1 MRRMIDNFQP
11 IQIGTALIL
20 LILSFVLNTDGVIF
34 PIYMVAVIG
43 SLLFFSPFESYM
55 IVGPILTIISTMMV
69 FGLQIVKEGDGFLI
83 LTFMLIIFILIIGGT
98 IFFIRRLVMIRKLRK
113 YSGIVNSL
121 SDDKLHFNE
130 EKLRESKLSTEELS
144 FFKSEMR
151 KYYKSYQYLQ
161 SVKDL
166 MEHQVDSYD
175 KDLTMI
181 HAIFNELID
190 SPRMLLKMN
199 DFLYSHLK
207 DYVDKVKA
215 IVDLD
220 DNVVESDEDK
230 QLVENAKNQLAT
242 ISHQFRDDFIQV
254 TEDERDALK
263 E

>member
-1 MRRMIDNFQP
+1 
-11 IQIGTALIL
+11 
-20 LILSFVLNTDGVIF
+20 
-34 PIYMVAVIG
+34 
-43 SLLFFSPFESYM
+43 
-55 IVGPILTIISTMMV
+55 
-69 FGLQIVKEGDGFLI
+69 
-83 LTFMLIIFILIIGGT
+83 
-98 IFFIRRLVMIRKLRK
+98 MIRKLRK

-220 DNVVESDEDK
+220 DNVVESNEDQ

>member
-1 MRRMIDNFQP
+1 MRQIVDNFRP
-11 IQIGTALIL
+11 VRMAIALVLWALDFVWGIGGELF
-20 LILSFVLNTDGVIF
+20 SV
-34 PIYMVAVIG
+34 YMTIVVN
-43 SLLFFSPFESYM
+43 SLLFFNTFESYL
-55 IVGPILTIISTMMV
+55 IIAPGLTIVSTLILFGKHLLDNDFLMLTFSMMV
-69 FGLQIVKEGDGFLI
+69 
-83 LTFMLIIFILIIGGT
+83 LTLIIGG
-98 IFFIRRLVMIRKLRK
+98 IAVVIRRIVMAQKISK
-113 YSGIVNSL
+113 YPEIVNSL

-166 MEHQVDSYD
+166 MEHKVDSYD

-230 QLVENAKNQLAT
+230 QLVENAKDQLAT

>member
-1 MRRMIDNFQP
+1 MRQIVDNFRP
-11 IQIGTALIL
+11 VRIAIALVL
-20 LILSFVLNTDGVIF
+20 WALSFVWGIKGELF
-34 PIYMVAVIG
+34 PIYMTAAVG
-43 SLLFFSPFESYM
+43 SLLFFNTFESYM
-55 IVGPILTIISTMMV
+55 IIAPGLTIVSTLIFFGKHLLDNVFLMLTFSMMILTLVT
-69 FGLQIVKEGDGFLI
+69 GG
-83 LTFMLIIFILIIGGT
+83 IFVI
-98 IFFIRRLVMIRKLRK
+98 IRRALMARKILK
-113 YSGIVNSL
+113 YPEIVNSL

-130 EKLRESKLSTEELS
+130 EKLRESKLSAEELS
-144 FFKSEMR
+144 FFKNEMR
-151 KYYKSYQYLQ
+151 KYYKNYQYLQ

-166 MEHQVDSYD
+166 MEHKVDSYD

-230 QLVENAKNQLAT
+230 QLIENAKNQLAT

>member
-1 MRRMIDNFQP
+1 
-11 IQIGTALIL
+11 
-20 LILSFVLNTDGVIF
+20 
-34 PIYMVAVIG
+34 
-43 SLLFFSPFESYM
+43 
-55 IVGPILTIISTMMV
+55 
-69 FGLQIVKEGDGFLI
+69 
-83 LTFMLIIFILIIGGT
+83 MLIIFILIIGGT
-98 IFFIRRLVMIRKLRK
+98 IFFTRRLVMIRKLGK

-121 SDDKLHFNE
+121 SDDKFHFNE

-166 MEHQVDSYD
+166 MEHKVDSYD

-230 QLVENAKNQLAT
+230 QLVENAKEQLAT

>member
-1 MRRMIDNFQP
+1 MIIAP
-11 IQIGTALIL
+11 GLTILGTLIL
-20 LILSFVLNTDGVIF
+20 FGKHLLNNDF
-34 PIYMVAVIG
+34 
-43 SLLFFSPFESYM
+43 LLLTFSM
-55 IVGPILTIISTMMV
+55 IV
-69 FGLQIVKEGDGFLI
+69 
-83 LTFMLIIFILIIGGT
+83 LTFIIGG
-98 IFFIRRLVMIRKLRK
+98 IAVVIRRAVMAQKLSK
-113 YSGIVNSL
+113 YPEIVNSL

-166 MEHQVDSYD
+166 MEHKVDSYD

-199 DFLYSHLK
+199 EFLYSYLK

-230 QLVENAKNQLAT
+230 QLVENAKEQLAT
-242 ISHQFRDDFIQV
+242 ISNQFRDDFIQV
-254 TEDERDALK
+254 TEDELDALK

>member
-1 MRRMIDNFQP
+1 MRQIVDNFRP
-11 IQIGTALIL
+11 VRIAVALVL
-20 LILSFVLNTDGVIF
+20 WALSFVWGIGGELFSV
-34 PIYMVAVIG
+34 YMTIVMG
-43 SLLFFSPFESYM
+43 SLLFFNTFESYM
-55 IVGPILTIISTMMV
+55 IIAPGLTILST
-69 FGLQIVKEGDGFLI
+69 LI
-83 LTFMLIIFILIIGGT
+83 LFGKHLLDNDFLLLTFSMIVLTFIIGG
-98 IFFIRRLVMIRKLRK
+98 IAVVIRRVVMAHRLSK
-113 YSGIVNSL
+113 YPEIVNSL
-121 SDDKLHFNE
+121 SDGKLYFNE

-215 IVDLD
+215 IADLD

-242 ISHQFRDDFIQV
+242 ISHQFRNDFIQV

>member
-1 MRRMIDNFQP
+1 MTLTQLNYVITIAETKSFNKAAEQLYVSQP
-11 IQIGTALIL
+11 
-20 LILSFVLNTDGVIF
+20 
-34 PIYMVAVIG
+34 
-43 SLLFFSPFESYM
+43 SLTSAM
-55 IVGPILTIISTMMV
+55 
-69 FGLQIVKEGDGFLI
+69 KEL
-83 LTFMLIIFILIIGGT
+83 
-98 IFFIRRLVMIRKLRK
+98 
-113 YSGIVNSL
+113 
-121 SDDKLHFNE
+121 
-130 EKLRESKLSTEELS
+130 EKEA
-144 FFKSEMR
+144 
-151 KYYKSYQYLQ
+151 
-161 SVKDL
+161 
-166 MEHQVDSYD
+166 YD

-230 QLVENAKNQLAT
+230 QLVENAKEQLAT

>member
-1 MRRMIDNFQP
+1 MTIVV
-11 IQIGTALIL
+11 
-20 LILSFVLNTDGVIF
+20 S
-34 PIYMVAVIG
+34 
-43 SLLFFSPFESYM
+43 SLLFFNTFESYL
-55 IVGPILTIISTMMV
+55 IIAPGLTIVSTLILFGKHLLDNDFLMLTFSMMV
-69 FGLQIVKEGDGFLI
+69 
-83 LTFMLIIFILIIGGT
+83 LTLLIGG
-98 IFFIRRLVMIRKLRK
+98 IAVVIRRVVMAQKILK
-113 YSGIVNSL
+113 YPEIVNSL

-144 FFKSEMR
+144 FFKGEMR

-166 MEHQVDSYD
+166 MEHKVDSYD
-175 KDLTMI
+175 KDLTII

-230 QLVENAKNQLAT
+230 QLVENAKDQLAT

>member
-1 MRRMIDNFQP
+1 MIAP
-11 IQIGTALIL
+11 GLTILSTLIL
-20 LILSFVLNTDGVIF
+20 FGKHLLDNDFLLLSFIVI
-34 PIYMVAVIG
+34 VV
-43 SLLFFSPFESYM
+43 
-55 IVGPILTIISTMMV
+55 
-69 FGLQIVKEGDGFLI
+69 
-83 LTFMLIIFILIIGGT
+83 TFIIGG
-98 IFFIRRLVMIRKLRK
+98 IAVVIRRVVMAHRLSK
-113 YSGIVNSL
+113 YPEIINSL

-130 EKLRESKLSTEELS
+130 EKLRESKLSNEELS

-166 MEHQVDSYD
+166 MEHKVDSYD

-230 QLVENAKNQLAT
+230 QLVENAKEQLAT

>member
-1 MRRMIDNFQP
+1 MRQIVDNFRP
-11 IQIGTALIL
+11 VRMAVALVL
-20 LILSFVLNTDGVIF
+20 WALSFVWGIGGELFSV
-34 PIYMVAVIG
+34 YMTIVVS
-43 SLLFFSPFESYM
+43 SLLFFNTFESYL
-55 IVGPILTIISTMMV
+55 IIAPGLTIVSTLILFGKHLLDNDFLMLTFSMMV
-69 FGLQIVKEGDGFLI
+69 FTLL
-83 LTFMLIIFILIIGGT
+83 IGG
-98 IFFIRRLVMIRKLRK
+98 IAVVIRRVVMAQKILK
-113 YSGIVNSL
+113 YPEIVNSL

-130 EKLRESKLSTEELS
+130 EKLRESKLST
-144 FFKSEMR
+144 FFKGEMR

-166 MEHQVDSYD
+166 MEHKVDSYD

-230 QLVENAKNQLAT
+230 QLVENAKDQLAT

>member
-1 MRRMIDNFQP
+1 MRQAIDNFHP
-11 IQIGTALIL
+11 VRIGIALIL
-20 LILSFVLNTDGVIF
+20 LVLSIVFGVKGEIF
-34 PIYMVAVIG
+34 PIYMTAVLGSLFFFDIFNSYMVIG
-43 SLLFFSPFESYM
+43 P
-55 IVGPILTIISTMMV
+55 GLTIIST
-69 FGLQIVKEGDGFLI
+69 
-83 LTFMLIIFILIIGGT
+83 LIIFGRRLMSDGFFLIFFMLMVMLFIIGVIIGG
-98 IFFIRRLVMIRKLRK
+98 IHRGVMLRQLQK
-113 YSGIVNSL
+113 YPEIVNGL

-130 EKLRESKLSTEELS
+130 EKLRESKLSNEELS

-161 SVKDL
+161 SV
-166 MEHQVDSYD
+166 

-230 QLVENAKNQLAT
+230 QLVENAKEQLAT
-242 ISHQFRDDFIQV
+242 ISHQFRDDFVQV

>member
-1 MRRMIDNFQP
+1 MKDVIKNIKPIRMIVAFV
-11 IQIGTALIL
+11 LFIL
-20 LILSFVLNTDGVIF
+20 LFLTSSEGNFLPVYMFAVLI
-34 PIYMVAVIG
+34 
-43 SLLFFSPFESYM
+43 SLIFFSIFQSYFL
-55 IVGPILTIISTMMV
+55 IAPILTILVALVTC
-69 FGLQIVKEGDGFLI
+69 FQEIVENRNYQQSLLMI
-83 LTFMLIIFILIIGGT
+83 VSLLVIGVV
-98 IFFIRRLVMIRKLRK
+98 IAVIKYFVQLRQLGK
-113 YSGIVNSL
+113 YSEIVNGFSN
-121 SDDKLHFNE
+121 DKLHFNE
-130 EKLRESKLSTEELS
+130 EKLRASHLSTDELS
-144 FFKSEMR
+144 FFKTEMR
-151 KYYKSYQYLQ
+151 KYYKDYQYLE
-161 SVKDL
+161 SVKII
-166 MEHQVDSYD
+166 MEHELESYD
-175 KDLTMI
+175 KDLAVI

-230 QLVENAKNQLAT
+230 QLVENAKEQLAT

>member
-1 MRRMIDNFQP
+1 M
-11 IQIGTALIL
+11 
-20 LILSFVLNTDGVIF
+20 
-34 PIYMVAVIG
+34 
-43 SLLFFSPFESYM
+43 
-55 IVGPILTIISTMMV
+55 
-69 FGLQIVKEGDGFLI
+69 
-83 LTFMLIIFILIIGGT
+83 
-98 IFFIRRLVMIRKLRK
+98 
-113 YSGIVNSL
+113 
-121 SDDKLHFNE
+121 
-130 EKLRESKLSTEELS
+130 
-144 FFKSEMR
+144 
-151 KYYKSYQYLQ
+151 SYQYLQ

-166 MEHQVDSYD
+166 MEHKVDSYD

-230 QLVENAKNQLAT
+230 QLVENAKEQLAT
-242 ISHQFRDDFIQV
+242 ISHQFRDDFVQV

>member
-1 MRRMIDNFQP
+1 MRQAIDNFHP
-11 IQIGTALIL
+11 VRIGIALIPL
-20 LILSFVLNTDGVIF
+20 VLSIVFGVKGEIF
-34 PIYMVAVIG
+34 PIYMTAVLGSLFFFDIFNSYMVIG
-43 SLLFFSPFESYM
+43 P
-55 IVGPILTIISTMMV
+55 GLTIIST
-69 FGLQIVKEGDGFLI
+69 
-83 LTFMLIIFILIIGGT
+83 LIIFGRRLMSDGFFLIFFMLMVMLFIIGVIIGG
-98 IFFIRRLVMIRKLRK
+98 IHRGVMLRQLQK
-113 YSGIVNSL
+113 YPEIVNSL

-130 EKLRESKLSTEELS
+130 EKLRESKLSNEELS

-166 MEHQVDSYD
+166 MEHKVDSYD

-230 QLVENAKNQLAT
+230 QLVENAKEQLAT

>member
-1 MRRMIDNFQP
+1 MRQAIDNFHP
-11 IQIGTALIL
+11 VRIGIALIL
-20 LILSFVLNTDGVIF
+20 LVLSIVFGVKGEIF
-34 PIYMVAVIG
+34 PIYMTAVLGSLFFFDIFNSYMVIG
-43 SLLFFSPFESYM
+43 P
-55 IVGPILTIISTMMV
+55 GLTIIST
-69 FGLQIVKEGDGFLI
+69 
-83 LTFMLIIFILIIGGT
+83 LIIFGRRLMSDGFFLIFFMLMVMLFIIGVIIGG
-98 IFFIRRLVMIRKLRK
+98 IHRGVMLRQLQK
-113 YSGIVNSL
+113 YPEIVNSL

-130 EKLRESKLSTEELS
+130 EKLRESKLSNEELS

-166 MEHQVDSYD
+166 MEHKVDSYD

-190 SPRMLLKMN
+190 SPRMLLKI
-199 DFLYSHLK
+199 
-207 DYVDKVKA
+207 KA

-230 QLVENAKNQLAT
+230 QLVENAKEQLAT
-242 ISHQFRDDFIQV
+242 ISHQFRDDFVQV

>member
-1 MRRMIDNFQP
+1 MRQAIDNFHP
-11 IQIGTALIL
+11 VRIGIALIL
-20 LILSFVLNTDGVIF
+20 LVLSIVFGVKGEIF
-34 PIYMVAVIG
+34 PIYMTAVLGSLFFFDIFNSYMVIG
-43 SLLFFSPFESYM
+43 P
-55 IVGPILTIISTMMV
+55 GLTIIST
-69 FGLQIVKEGDGFLI
+69 
-83 LTFMLIIFILIIGGT
+83 LIIFGRRLMSDGFFLIFFMLMVMLFIIGVIIGG
-98 IFFIRRLVMIRKLRK
+98 IHRGVMLRQLQK
-113 YSGIVNSL
+113 YPEIVNSL

-130 EKLRESKLSTEELS
+130 EKLRESNLSNEELS

-161 SVKDL
+161 SV
-166 MEHQVDSYD
+166 

-230 QLVENAKNQLAT
+230 QLVENAKEQLAT
-242 ISHQFRDDFIQV
+242 ISHQFRDDFVQV

>member
-1 MRRMIDNFQP
+1 MKDVIKNIKPIRMIVAFV
-11 IQIGTALIL
+11 LFIL
-20 LILSFVLNTDGVIF
+20 LFLTSSEGNFLPVYMFAVLINLI
-34 PIYMVAVIG
+34 
-43 SLLFFSPFESYM
+43 FFSIFQSYFL
-55 IVGPILTIISTMMV
+55 IAPILTILVALVTC
-69 FGLQIVKEGDGFLI
+69 FQEIVENRNYQQSLLMI
-83 LTFMLIIFILIIGGT
+83 VSLLVIGVV
-98 IFFIRRLVMIRKLRK
+98 IAVIKYFVQLRQLGK
-113 YSGIVNSL
+113 YSEIVNGFSN
-121 SDDKLHFNE
+121 DKLHFNE
-130 EKLRESKLSTEELS
+130 EKLRASHLSTDELS
-144 FFKSEMR
+144 FFKTEMR
-151 KYYKSYQYLQ
+151 KYYKDYQYLE
-161 SVKDL
+161 SVKII
-166 MEHQVDSYD
+166 MEHELESYD
-175 KDLTMI
+175 KDLAVI

-230 QLVENAKNQLAT
+230 QLVENAKEQLAT

>member
-1 MRRMIDNFQP
+1 M
-11 IQIGTALIL
+11 
-20 LILSFVLNTDGVIF
+20 
-34 PIYMVAVIG
+34 
-43 SLLFFSPFESYM
+43 LFFNTFESYL
-55 IVGPILTIISTMMV
+55 IIAPGLTIVSTLILFGKHLLDNDFLMLTFSMMV
-69 FGLQIVKEGDGFLI
+69 
-83 LTFMLIIFILIIGGT
+83 LTLLIGG
-98 IFFIRRLVMIRKLRK
+98 IAVVIRRVVMAQKILK
-113 YSGIVNSL
+113 YPEIVNSL

-144 FFKSEMR
+144 FFKGEMR

-166 MEHQVDSYD
+166 MEHKVDSYD
-175 KDLTMI
+175 KDLTII

-230 QLVENAKNQLAT
+230 QLVENAKDQLAT

>member
-1 MRRMIDNFQP
+1 MRQIVDNFRP
-11 IQIGTALIL
+11 VRIVMALVL
-20 LILSFVLNTDGVIF
+20 WALSFVWGISGELF
-34 PIYMVAVIG
+34 SIYMTIVVG
-43 SLLFFSPFESYM
+43 SLLFFNTFESYM
-55 IVGPILTIISTMMV
+55 IIAPGLTIVSTLV
-69 FGLQIVKEGDGFLI
+69 LFGKNLLNNDFLL
-83 LTFMLIIFILIIGGT
+83 LTFSMIVLTFIIGG
-98 IFFIRRLVMIRKLRK
+98 IAVVIRRVVMAQKLSK
-113 YSGIVNSL
+113 YPEIVNSL

-166 MEHQVDSYD
+166 MEHKVDSYD

-181 HAIFNELID
+181 HVIFNELID

-230 QLVENAKNQLAT
+230 QLVENAKDQLAT
-242 ISHQFRDDFIQV
+242 ISSQFRDDFIQV

>member
-1 MRRMIDNFQP
+1 MTIVV
-11 IQIGTALIL
+11 
-20 LILSFVLNTDGVIF
+20 S
-34 PIYMVAVIG
+34 
-43 SLLFFSPFESYM
+43 SLLFFNTFESYL
-55 IVGPILTIISTMMV
+55 IIAPGLTIVSALILFGKHLLDNDFLMLTFSMMV
-69 FGLQIVKEGDGFLI
+69 
-83 LTFMLIIFILIIGGT
+83 LTLLIGG
-98 IFFIRRLVMIRKLRK
+98 IAVVIRRVVMAQKILK
-113 YSGIVNSL
+113 YPEIVNSL

-144 FFKSEMR
+144 FFKGEMR

-166 MEHQVDSYD
+166 MEHKVDSYD
-175 KDLTMI
+175 KDLTII

-230 QLVENAKNQLAT
+230 QLVENAKDQLAT

>member
-1 MRRMIDNFQP
+1 MVMLFI
-11 IQIGTALIL
+11 IG
-20 LILSFVLNTDGVIF
+20 V
-34 PIYMVAVIG
+34 
-43 SLLFFSPFESYM
+43 
-55 IVGPILTIISTMMV
+55 
-69 FGLQIVKEGDGFLI
+69 
-83 LTFMLIIFILIIGGT
+83 IIGG
-98 IFFIRRLVMIRKLRK
+98 IHRGVMLRQLQK
-113 YSGIVNSL
+113 YPEIVNSL
-121 SDDKLHFNE
+121 SDDKLYFNE
-130 EKLRESKLSTEELS
+130 EKLRKSKLSTEELS
-144 FFKSEMR
+144 FFKNEMR

-166 MEHQVDSYD
+166 MEHKVDSYD

-230 QLVENAKNQLAT
+230 QLVEKAKDQLAT

>member
-1 MRRMIDNFQP
+1 MLTFSMMVL
-11 IQIGTALIL
+11 TL
-20 LILSFVLNTDGVIF
+20 LIGGI
-34 PIYMVAVIG
+34 AV
-43 SLLFFSPFESYM
+43 
-55 IVGPILTIISTMMV
+55 V
-69 FGLQIVKEGDGFLI
+69 
-83 LTFMLIIFILIIGGT
+83 
-98 IFFIRRLVMIRKLRK
+98 IRRVVMAQKILK
-113 YSGIVNSL
+113 YPEIVNSL

-144 FFKSEMR
+144 FFKGEMR

-166 MEHQVDSYD
+166 MEHKVDSYD
-175 KDLTMI
+175 KDLTII

-220 DNVVESDEDK
+220 G
-230 QLVENAKNQLAT
+230 QRGG
-242 ISHQFRDDFIQV
+242 IG
-254 TEDERDALK
+254 
-263 E
+263 